1 MDSHTSIARDAHSL
15 SGGETFLASISL
27 ALGLAEVVTG
37 RAGGISIDTL
47 FIDEGFGSLSPEF
60 LDLVIETLD
69 SLRAGGRTIGVIS
82 HGETMKERIAS
93 QLQVFKEPGGTSK
106 ILQNS

>member
-1 MDSHTSIARDAHSL
+1 
-15 SGGETFLASISL
+15 L

-82 HGETMKERIAS
+82 HGDTMKERITS
-93 QLQVFKEPGGTSK
+93 QLSVFKEPGGTSK
-106 ILQNS
+106 VLQLA